1 MLNEKQLHDQLSN
14 AALQHRKLAAKFAEM
29 AKHVETQMSAP
40 RYPVPGIAT
49 TLQLEQGFFTT
60 TFAGRTLSFVF
71 SSSLGTEGS
80 LIGQVACYLKK
91 DFPQPVHLALGGFGF
106 SASGQTSRT
115 VLPDHVPAD
124 MDTDLGASLITLHFI
139 HASLTQ

>member
-1 MLNEKQLHDQLSN
+1 MLNEKQLHDQLGN

-29 AKHVETQMSAP
+29 AKHVEAQVSAP
-40 RYPVPGIAT
+40 HYPVPDIVTA
-49 TLQLEQGFFTT
+49 LQLEQGVFST

-80 LIGQVACYLKK
+80 LIGQVACYMKK
-91 DFPQPVHLALGGFGF
+91 DFPQPVQVALGGFGF

-115 VLPDHVPAD
+115 VLPEHVPAD
-124 MDTDLGASLITLHFI
+124 MDTALGASLITLHFI
-139 HASLTQ
+139 HTSLTQ